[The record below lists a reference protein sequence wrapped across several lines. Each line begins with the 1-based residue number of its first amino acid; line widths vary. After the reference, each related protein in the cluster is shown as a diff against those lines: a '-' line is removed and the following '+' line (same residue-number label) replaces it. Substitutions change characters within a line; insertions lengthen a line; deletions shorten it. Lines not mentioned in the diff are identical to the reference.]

1 MCINKNV
8 CVENISHHMK
18 RGSKGYKNVL
28 PILLH
33 STPNPL
39 FSLPH
44 PLLQLSRLRNPRW
57 HFTARFLALTLCVNM
72 KKCHFIAT
80 MRRNFVKIYC
90 AYAALYN
97 KYALKCPPARCECV
111 CVRLCLLRAVAIVD
125 RGWLKAMPTAAT
137 RRAEIVN
144 CEPHLEN
151 KRN

>member
-1 MCINKNV
+1 MF
-8 CVENISHHMK
+8 
-18 RGSKGYKNVL
+18 L
-28 PILLH
+28 PFSFIQPPYPLSCH
-33 STPNPL
+33 SN
-39 FSLPH
+39 

-97 KYALKCPPARCECV
+97 KYALKCPPARCECECVWVCV
-111 CVRLCLLRAVAIVD
+111 CVRLCLLRTVAIVD

-137 RRAEIVN
+137 RRAKIAN